1 MRRNILSIMMAMALA
16 MGVAS
21 CELERDHNGD
31 LAGYWHLERID
42 TLQTG
47 GVKDMS
53 RDRVFWAVQ
62 GKLLM
67 VRNTVEPYTGFFFR
81 FDNSGEYL
89 ILSNPHSN
97 GGHQTDGAEGDQPI
111 TDVKYLAPY
120 GINSWKNISIMTS
133 LPVRG
138 LPFRPTSCGYTSK
151 NYNGYTIG
159 DTSTNESIAYVVYR
173 VRGLYSALLIL

>member
-1 MRRNILSIMMAMALA
+1 MRRHILSIMMAMALT

-31 LAGYWHLERID
+31 LAGYWHLERVD

-81 FDNSGEYL
+81 FDNSGDYL

-120 GINSWKNISIMTS
+120 GINSLEEHFHKDQFISSRLT
-133 LPVRG
+133 L
-138 LPFRPTSCGYTSK
+138 
-151 NYNGYTIG
+151 
-159 DTSTNESIAYVVYR
+159 STDKLR
-173 VRGLYSALLIL
+173 LYFKKL

>member
-1 MRRNILSIMMAMALA
+1 MMAMALA

-42 TLQTG
+42 TSQTG